1 MHEFLVVVEIEAVEV
16 DTLAPLNL
24 LDAQDLTGA
33 HLDGFAGAGLNHM
46 LENDFTR
53 THRQFRCFS

>member
-46 LENDFTR
+46 LENDFTH
-53 THRQFRCFS
+53 THRQICCFS